1 MIAKNLK
8 KKARKGQVFYELK
21 DISAAEWNE
30 KAVQQRKKIFLKMF
44 GFDPEN
50 DKEAQEGIYRYFKNG
65 VGG

>member
-8 KKARKGQVFYELK
+8 KKARKSQVFYELN

-30 KAVQQRKKIFLKMF
+30 KAMLQRQRIFLKMF

-50 DKEAQEGIYRYFKNG
+50 DKEAREGIDRYFNR
-65 VGG
+65 